1 MAKIFEPYKTHT
13 VSRKW
18 PEISLE
24 TRLLEI
30 QTMLNSDPL
39 YQKIQVTEANDEGHV
54 TLRIEENI
62 PANERGLFLITLEEK
77 LKKLV
82 DIGLTIW
89 LEPVGDKSKLR
100 NLRGVQIKA

>member
-1 MAKIFEPYKTHT
+1 MAKIFEPYKTLT

-24 TRLLEI
+24 KRLLEI

-62 PANERGLFLITLEEK
+62 PANERGLFLMTLEEK